1 MLVSDFQITVG
12 NCNEL
17 RVNNILIIESLKP
30 FLLYAN
36 RIYDTASVLKYFIL
50 LKLFKY

>member
-17 RVNNILIIESLKP
+17 RVNDVLIIESLKL

-36 RIYDTASVLKYFIL
+36 RIYDTASFLKHFML